1 MSVETPFRT
10 QVTVGGMT
18 CNHCVMS
25 VTEEVSEIEGVASV
39 EVELAS
45 GLVTVVASRDVS
57 RDEIGAAI
65 ATAGFILSD

>member
-10 QVTVGGMT
+10 QVTVAGMT

-25 VTEEVSEIEGVASV
+25 VTEEVSEIEGVRSV

-45 GLVTVVASRDVS
+45 GLVTVVGSRDVA
-57 RDEIGAAI
+57 RDEIAAAV
-65 ATAGFILSD
+65 ATAGFTLSD